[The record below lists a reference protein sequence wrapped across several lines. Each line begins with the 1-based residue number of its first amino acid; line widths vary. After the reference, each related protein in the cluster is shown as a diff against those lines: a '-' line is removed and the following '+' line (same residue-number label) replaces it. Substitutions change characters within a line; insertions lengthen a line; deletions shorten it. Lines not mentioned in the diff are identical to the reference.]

1 MASAEPVVA
10 PARRTIESTLMAAS
24 RDMRRAYD
32 SRLAGLGL
40 KLTEAFLLTHV
51 HARGPLT
58 QTQAAEL
65 LGIGRAA
72 TGALIDALE
81 RKGLVERSG
90 HAGDRRVWLLSST
103 EGAAPVVGEIVAID
117 TALRQEMWTGIS
129 AAERRTLMEILGR
142 LEDNLAAVLKDQI

>member
-1 MASAEPVVA
+1 MVSSEPVAAPELRSVENTVMASA
-10 PARRTIESTLMAAS
+10 

-40 KLTEAFLLTHV
+40 KLSEAWLLTNV
-51 HARGPLT
+51 HARGPMT

-72 TGALIDALE
+72 TGALIDGLE
-81 RKGLVERSG
+81 AKGLIERSG

-103 EGAAPVVGEIVAID
+103 ERAAPVVEEVVAID
-117 TALRQEMWTGIS
+117 AALRDEMWKGIS
-129 AAERRTLMEILGR
+129 RADRRQVSEILGR
-142 LEDNLAAVLKDQI
+142 LEGNLAAVLTD

>member
-1 MASAEPVVA
+1 MASAEPLPA
-10 PARRTIESTLMAAS
+10 PPRRTIESTFMATS

-40 KLTEAFLLTHV
+40 KLSEAFLLAHV
-51 HARGPLT
+51 HTQGPMT

-103 EGAAPVVGEIVAID
+103 ERAAPVVDEIVGID
-117 TALRQEMWTGIS
+117 TALRRRLWTGIS
-129 AAERRTLMEILGR
+129 PEERRTLLEILGR
-142 LEDNLAAVLKDQI
+142 LQTNLAAVLND